1 VFPYILGTVNRFTIV
16 LLLAALP
23 LGTVAA
29 TQDNPPATHAKKPQ
43 PDDKFSGTITQL
55 TADSLTV
62 VRMVPARDAVTRTFA
77 LDAKTRIEGHLRVQ
91 ARVTVQYESPEDGQY
106 RATRIIVK

>member
-1 VFPYILGTVNRFTIV
+1 VNRFTIV

-23 LGTVAA
+23 LGGTAA
-29 TQDNPPATHAKKPQ
+29 TQENTPGSYTKKPK

-55 TADSLTV
+55 TADSVTV
-62 VRMVPARDAVTRTFA
+62 VRTVPARDAVTRTFV
-77 LDAKTRIEGHLRVQ
+77 LDAKTKVEGHLRVQ
-91 ARVTVQYESPEDGQY
+91 ARVTVQYDSPEEGQY